1 MPSDMRPFVGAALVS
16 LAAATSAAA
25 QASPYL
31 PVDDTRLPLLE
42 HLIARGDV
50 QDPSPMIRPFRVA
63 DALRVLAAA
72 DTAPSTPNGR
82 DISALR
88 KSLQQEM
95 LEAEAWWRVEVR
107 VGGEAYTQKRLDLL
121 HLGGPG
127 AENPYFDLALRG
139 AVGKIAFAT
148 RPSVEPSL
156 IGNPDWPNTAQE
168 NITGRL
174 VEGYLSAQ
182 FKMGSLTYGQLEQN
196 WGPVGLPGIPL
207 SDYGFQRQGLGLEIG
222 TKDVRL
228 NAFASDLRTEIDSV
242 GQNINRYLI
251 VHRLGARFSQRLD
264 LALWEAIIISGNGR
278 VLETPFA
285 NPLSPS
291 VLANTFGVEDLNSND
306 MIGLD
311 MQWRAVGRINV
322 TAQLALDDFLFNKRY
337 QAPDRWALTVGAFG
351 PLGARAS
358 WRALY
363 TQVSSLALRTFDA
376 FENFTDAGVGTG
388 RNFSDMDLAL
398 LTASAPVKRAFLVS
412 AELAVQRQGEGRI
425 DAPFPARN
433 AEGNIDVP
441 GIFIGTVEHTYR
453 IGLGVTG
460 RYGPVDIN
468 GNAGL
473 NHVTNDQNRLGVTAN
488 RFVGRI
494 RVTLALSRRG
504 VLK

>member
-1 MPSDMRPFVGAALVS
+1 MPSDMRAFVGAALVC
-16 LAAATSAAA
+16 LAVATSAAA

-31 PVDDTRLPLLE
+31 PTDDSRLPLLE

-50 QDPSPMIRPFRVA
+50 QDPSPMIRPFRVSEA
-63 DALRVLAAA
+63 IRVLSAA
-72 DTAPSTPNGR
+72 DTAPTAPNGPA
-82 DISALR
+82 IAALR
-88 KSLQQEM
+88 ESLRRE
-95 LEAEAWWRVEVR
+95 LVDAEAWWRVEAR
-107 VGGEAYTQKRLDLL
+107 IGGEAYTQKRLDPL

-127 AENPYFDLALRG
+127 TENPYFDLALRG

-148 RPSVEPSL
+148 RPAVEPSL

-168 NITGRL
+168 NVTGRL

-182 FKMGSLTYGQLEQN
+182 FKFASLTYGQLARN
-196 WGPVGLPGIPL
+196 WGPVGLPGISL

-222 TKDVRL
+222 TKSVRL
-228 NAFASDLRTEIDSV
+228 EAFASDLRTEIDST

-251 VHRLGARFSQRLD
+251 VHRLGAQLSRRLD

-291 VLANTFGVEDLNSND
+291 VLANQFGIEDLNSND

-311 MQWRAVGRINV
+311 LQWRALGRTTV

-351 PLGARAS
+351 PLGRQWS
-358 WRALY
+358 WRGLY
-363 TQVSSLALRTFDA
+363 TQVSSLALRTFDP

-388 RNFSDMDLAL
+388 RNFSDMDLAV
-398 LTASAPVKRAFLVS
+398 LTVSVPVKRAFLLS
-412 AELAVQRQGEGRI
+412 PEIALQRQGEGRI
-425 DAPFPARN
+425 DTPFPARN
-433 AEGNIDVP
+433 AQGNIDVP

-453 IGLGVTG
+453 VGLGVTG
-460 RYGPVDIN
+460 RYGPLDIT
-468 GNAGL
+468 GDAGFH
-473 NHVTNDQNRLGVTAN
+473 HVTNDQNQPGVTAN

-494 RVTLALSRRG
+494 RLTLAWSRRG
-504 VLK
+504 VLR